1 MPLVTAQELIDAG
14 VHYGHQASRW
24 NPKMKPFIHGKRHK
38 IHVINLEETIRGLY
52 QATHFVRSLAA
63 TGAQIMFL
71 GTKKQIRPV
80 VEAEA
85 NKCQMPSVTERWI
98 GGTLTNFSTVRE
110 RLTRLVEL
118 EQLETTGGIE
128 KYKKKDQSTI
138 RREIK
143 RIRRNLDGVRELF
156 GLPGALVVIDPRREE
171 NAMRE
176 AKRMNVPV
184 VCILDTDCDP
194 SLADIVI
201 PANDDAMSSVQ
212 LILCKLAEAVMEGR
226 SSCDAATLRDAQKA
240 ASEDLRN
247 KQAPG
252 RRNER
257 GGPGR
262 GRGGRGGPGGPG
274 GRGGPGGGRFQAG
287 GHASSISIGGDKA
300 EGGSSVAPT
309 IQPIVP
315 AGEAAPAPA
324 TDAATPAV
332 DAPVAD
338 APAADAPAADA
349 PAAEAPA
356 AEAPAADAP
365 AADAP
370 AAPTPA
376 PEAPAAET
384 PAEPK
389 PEGDAPA

>member
-63 TGAQIMFL
+63 TGAQLMFL

-85 NKCQMPSVTERWI
+85 GKCNMPSVTERWI

-110 RLTRLVEL
+110 RLKKLVEYENL
-118 EQLETTGGIE
+118 EATGAIE
-128 KYKKKDQSTI
+128 KYKKKDQSMI
-138 RREIK
+138 RRDIK
-143 RIRRNLDGVRELF
+143 RIRRNLDGVRDLH

-212 LILCKLAEAVMEGR
+212 LILSKLAEAVMEGR
-226 SSCDAATLRDAQKA
+226 SQCDEATLRDAQKTA
-240 ASEDLRN
+240 QEDVRC
-247 KQAPG
+247 KAAPG
-252 RRNER
+252 RRNDR
-257 GGPGR
+257 D
-262 GRGGRGGPGGPG
+262 GRGGGMRRGGGGGRG

-287 GHASSISIGGDKA
+287 GHASSVSLGGDKA
-300 EGGSSVAPT
+300 ESGPAVAPEVKPVESSEST
-309 IQPIVP
+309 P
-315 AGEAAPAPA
+315 AAPAP
-324 TDAATPAV
+324 
-332 DAPVAD
+332 
-338 APAADAPAADA
+338 
-349 PAAEAPA
+349 EAPA
-356 AEAPAADAP
+356 PEA
-365 AADAP
+365 
-370 AAPTPA
+370 PA
-376 PEAPAAET
+376 PEAPAAAPEA
-384 PAEPK
+384 PAPA
-389 PEGDAPA
+389 PEAPAGDAAPEAPKSDS

>member
-1 MPLVTAQELIDAG
+1 VPLVTAQELIDAG

-85 NKCQMPSVTERWI
+85 QKCQMPSVTERWI

-118 EQLETTGGIE
+118 ELLETTGGIE

-143 RIRRNLDGVRELF
+143 RIRRNLDGVRELH

-212 LILCKLAEAVMEGR
+212 LILSKLAEAVMEGR
-226 SSCDAATLRDAQKA
+226 SSCDAGTLRDAQKA

-257 GGPGR
+257 DGRGGPGR
-262 GRGGRGGPGGPG
+262 GRGGPG
-274 GRGGPGGGRFQAG
+274 GRGGRGGPGGGGRFQAG
-287 GHASSISIGGDKA
+287 GHATSVSVGGDKA
-300 EGGSSVAPT
+300 EGGSAVAPK
-309 IQPIVP
+309 IQPI
-315 AGEAAPAPA
+315 
-324 TDAATPAV
+324 
-332 DAPVAD
+332 
-338 APAADAPAADA
+338 APAADAPAVEAPAVDA
-349 PAAEAPA
+349 PAVEAPAVEAPAVEVPATEAPATEAPA
-356 AEAPAADAP
+356 APA
-365 AADAP
+365 
-370 AAPTPA
+370 
-376 PEAPAAET
+376 

-389 PEGDAPA
+389 PDGGDAPAQS

>member
-1 MPLVTAQELIDAG
+1 VPLVTAQELIDAG

-63 TGAQIMFL
+63 TGGQIMFL

-80 VEAEA
+80 VVAEA
-85 NKCQMPSVTERWI
+85 QKCGMPSVTERWI

-118 EQLETTGGIE
+118 EQLETTGGID
-128 KYKKKDQSTI
+128 KYKKKDQSMI

-143 RIRRNLDGVRELF
+143 RIRRNLDGVRDLH

-194 SLADIVI
+194 SLADIII

-212 LILCKLAEAVMEGR
+212 LILGKLAEAVMEGR
-226 SSCDAATLRDAQKA
+226 SACDAGTLRAAQKA
-240 ASEDLRN
+240 AQEDVRN

-257 GGPGR
+257 DA
-262 GRGGRGGPGGPG
+262 RGGGMRRGGPG
-274 GRGGPGGGRFQAG
+274 GRGGQGGGGGRFQAG
-287 GHASSISIGGDKA
+287 GHATSVSVGGDKT
-300 EGGSSVAPT
+300 EGGSAVAPT
-309 IQPIVP
+309 IKPV
-315 AGEAAPAPA
+315 AP
-324 TDAATPAV
+324 T
-332 DAPVAD
+332 AD

-349 PAAEAPA
+349 PAAD
-356 AEAPAADAP
+356 APAADAP

-370 AAPTPA
+370 AADAPAAAAPAADAAAAPAAA
-376 PEAPAAET
+376 PEAPA
-384 PAEPK
+384 
-389 PEGDAPA
+389 PEKTDGGDSA

>member
-85 NKCQMPSVTERWI
+85 GKCNMPSVTERWI

-110 RLTRLVEL
+110 RLTKLVEYENL
-118 EQLETTGGIE
+118 EATGAIE
-128 KYKKKDQSTI
+128 KYKKKDQSMI
-138 RREIK
+138 RRDIK
-143 RIRRNLDGVRELF
+143 RIRRNLDGVRELH

-212 LILCKLAEAVMEGR
+212 LILSKLVEAVMEGC
-226 SSCDAATLRDAQKA
+226 SQCDEATLRDAQKA
-240 ASEDLRN
+240 AKEDVRC
-247 KQAPG
+247 KAAPG

-257 GGPGR
+257 DGRGGGPRRGGPGGGG
-262 GRGGRGGPGGPG
+262 GRGGRGAPGAP
-274 GRGGPGGGRFQAG
+274 GRFQAG
-287 GHASSISIGGDKA
+287 GHATSVSIGGDKS
-300 EGGSSVAPT
+300 ESGPSVAPE
-309 IQPIVP
+309 IKP
-315 AGEAAPAPA
+315 AGADGAADAAAPADAAPEAPAGDAPAAATDAPA
-324 TDAATPAV
+324 TDAPAT
-332 DAPVAD
+332 DAPATDAPATD
-338 APAADAPAADA
+338 APAADAPTPDA
-349 PAAEAPA
+349 
-356 AEAPAADAP
+356 
-365 AADAP
+365 
-370 AAPTPA
+370 AAPDTPA
-376 PEAPAAET
+376 S
-384 PAEPK
+384 
-389 PEGDAPA
+389 DS

>member
-52 QATHFVRSLAA
+52 QATHFMRSLAA

-85 NKCQMPSVTERWI
+85 QKCQMPSVTERWI

-118 EQLETTGGIE
+118 EGLETTGGIE

-143 RIRRNLDGVRELF
+143 RIRRNLDGVRDLH

-212 LILCKLAEAVMEGR
+212 LILSKLAEAVMEGR
-226 SSCDAATLRDAQKA
+226 SSCDAGTIRDAQKA
-240 ASEDLRN
+240 AQEDVRN

-257 GGPGR
+257 DA
-262 GRGGRGGPGGPG
+262 RGGGGMRRGGPG
-274 GRGGPGGGRFQAG
+274 GRGQGGGGGGGRFQAG
-287 GHASSISIGGDKA
+287 GHASSVSIGGDKE
-300 EGGSSVAPT
+300 EGGSAVAPV
-309 IQPIVP
+309 IKPVEP
-315 AGEAAPAPA
+315 AAPAAEAAPVAAPEAAAPEAAAPDAAAPDAAAPDAAAPA
-324 TDAATPAV
+324 NP
-332 DAPVAD
+332 
-338 APAADAPAADA
+338 DA
-349 PAAEAPA
+349 PAAE
-356 AEAPAADAP
+356 
-365 AADAP
+365 
-370 AAPTPA
+370 
-376 PEAPAAET
+376 
-384 PAEPK
+384 
-389 PEGDAPA
+389 